1 MILPIAN
8 VLTPEEVAMM
18 VARLEGGRFQ
28 PGTATAGWHA
38 RLVKDN
44 AQLRADDP
52 AHDELR
58 ALVETAV
65 RRHPV
70 ATMAAR
76 PKRFGPILFASASD
90 GQQYGTHVDD
100 ALMTGMRTDVSF
112 TLFLA
117 DPDSYQGGELVMET
131 AAGDMAFKLPAGAGL
146 FYPSTTLHRVTPVTA
161 GRRLVAVG
169 WIRSFVRD
177 AGERELLFDLDTA
190 RQGIFNRDGKNAEF
204 DLLSKCLSN
213 LIRRWAED

>member
-1 MILPIAN
+1 MILPVADILSAQ
-8 VLTPEEVAMM
+8 EVASM
-18 VARLEGGRFQ
+18 VERLDGGRFQ
-28 PGTATAGWHA
+28 AGAATAGWHA

-44 AQLRADDP
+44 EQLRADDP
-52 AHDELR
+52 AHADLR
-58 ALVETAV
+58 AMVEAAV

-70 ATMAAR
+70 AAMATR
-76 PKRFGPILFASASD
+76 PKRFGPILFARAAG
-90 GQQYGTHVDD
+90 GQQYGSHVDD
-100 ALMTGMRTDVSF
+100 ALMGGVRTDVSF

-117 DPDSYQGGELVMET
+117 DPDSYEGGELVMET
-131 AAGDMAFKLPAGAGL
+131 AAGDVALKLPAGAGL

-177 AGERELLFDLDTA
+177 AAERELLFDLDTA
-190 RQGIFNRDGKNAEF
+190 RQGIFNRDGKTAEF

-213 LIRRWAED
+213 LIRKWAED

>member
-8 VLTPEEVAMM
+8 VLTPEEVALM
-18 VARLEGGRFQ
+18 VARLQGGRFQ
-28 PGTATAGWHA
+28 PGAATAGWHA

-44 AQLRADDP
+44 EQLRADDP
-52 AHDELR
+52 AHGELR
-58 ALVETAV
+58 TLVETAV

-70 ATMAAR
+70 AAMAAR

-131 AAGDMAFKLPAGAGL
+131 AAGDLAFKLPAGAGL
-146 FYPSTTLHRVTPVTA
+146 FYPSTTLHKVTPVTV

-190 RQGIFNRDGKNAEF
+190 RQGIFNREGKNTEF

>member
-1 MILPIAN
+1 MILPVAD
-8 VLTPEEVAMM
+8 VLSAGEVASM
-18 VARLEGGRFQ
+18 VDRLEGGRFQ
-28 PGTATAGWHA
+28 PGAATAGWHA

-44 AQLRADDP
+44 EQLHPDDP
-52 AHDELR
+52 SHADLR
-58 ALVETAV
+58 SLVEAAV

-70 ATMAAR
+70 AAMATR
-76 PKRFGPILFASASD
+76 PKRFGPILFARAAG
-90 GQQYGTHVDD
+90 GQHYGSHVDD
-100 ALMTGMRTDVSF
+100 ALMGGVRTDISF
-112 TLFLA
+112 TLFLS
-117 DPDSYQGGELVMET
+117 DPDSYEGGELVMET
-131 AAGDMAFKLPAGAGL
+131 AAGDMSLKLPAGAGL

-177 AGERELLFDLDTA
+177 AAERELLFDLDTA
-190 RQGIFNRDGKNAEF
+190 RQGIFNRDGKTAEF

>member
-8 VLTPEEVAMM
+8 ILTPDEVAVM
-18 VARLEGGRFQ
+18 VERLGAGRFQ
-28 PGTATAGWHA
+28 PGAATAGWHA

-44 AQLRADDP
+44 EQLRGDDP
-52 AHDELR
+52 AHGDLR
-58 ALVETAV
+58 AIVEAAV

-70 ATMAAR
+70 AAMATR
-76 PKRFGPILFASASD
+76 PKAFGPILFARASG
-90 GQQYGTHVDD
+90 GQQYGSHVDD
-100 ALMTGMRTDVSF
+100 ALMGGLRTDVSF

-117 DPDSYQGGELVMET
+117 DPDRYEGGELVMET
-131 AAGDMAFKLPAGAGL
+131 AAGDVGFKLPAGAGL

-161 GRRLVAVG
+161 GQRLVAAG

-177 AGERELLFDLDTA
+177 AAERELLFDLDTA

-213 LIRRWAED
+213 LIRKWAED